1 VIAAGRQR
9 QTRGDQR
16 SAHAFARLGDGFIR
30 QANDVERGQPR
41 RDLNLDIDGAGF
53 DALERHGGDA
63 LDHVAPTR
71 RQSSGKWNNGQEHY
85 ENKSGR
91 RPMLQDFESHRR
103 EWGRCRC
110 L

>member
-1 VIAAGRQR
+1 MRRAGSAKPEATSAA
-9 QTRGDQR
+9 
-16 SAHAFARLGDGFIR
+16 HPFARLGHGLVR
-30 QANDVERGQPR
+30 QPNDVERGQPR

-63 LDHVAPTR
+63 LDHVAPAW
-71 RQSSGKWNNGQEHY
+71 RQSSGKWNKGQEHY

-91 RPMLQDFESHRR
+91 RPVLQDFERGDRGDR
-103 EWGRCRC
+103 ERCRC